1 MSTRAPRTDAQRDA
15 AREVASK
22 CPGYRTQGPGQP
34 GVCANCL
41 QYKGDHVDRGTEKVD
56 NDVVRPAR
64 AFRGIEGALTPEEW
78 AEEQERRE
86 HDYSEEDL

>member
-1 MSTRAPRTDAQRDA
+1 MSARVPRTEAQRDA

-41 QYKGDHVDRGTEKVD
+41 QYKGDHADRGTAKVD
-56 NDVVRPAR
+56 NDVVRPVK
-64 AFRGIEGALTPEEW
+64 AFRGIEDALTPEEW
-78 AEEQERRE
+78 EEEQERR
-86 HDYSEEDL
+86 DYEEDES

>member
-22 CPGYRTQGPGQP
+22 CPGYRTQGPRQP

-41 QYKGDHVDRGTEKVD
+41 QYKGDHLDRGTEKVD
-56 NDVVRPAR
+56 NNAERPSR
-64 AFRGIEGALTPEEW
+64 GFRGIEDALTPEEW
-78 AEEQERRE
+78 EAEQERRE
-86 HDYSEEDL
+86 YEEDDL